1 MIYHNKREEK
11 NQNCFL
17 YSISG
22 GRQLCLFY
30 NQGFFAYKRVKK
42 GMTDE
47 ANAIEKSAPTSCHF
61 YLSPFIYVFPA
72 SSGSSFSES
81 R

>member
-1 MIYHNKREEK
+1 MKRK
-11 NQNCFL
+11 KKIKTVFYILYLVAGNCACF
-17 YSISG
+17 IT
-22 GRQLCLFY
+22 RV
-30 NQGFFAYKRVKK
+30 FFAYKRFEK

-61 YLSPFIYVFPA
+61 YLSPFIYVYTA

>member
-1 MIYHNKREEK
+1 
-11 NQNCFL
+11 
-17 YSISG
+17 
-22 GRQLCLFY
+22 
-30 NQGFFAYKRVKK
+30 
-42 GMTDE
+42 MTDE

-61 YLSPFIYVFPA
+61 YLSPFIYVYTA